1 MCKVQMLRALVNQR
15 LSAAVEEILV
25 AVETTVAEYE
35 EELCRSKEEIE
46 RQRKL
51 LDAILKPSV
60 DVRIQQADNPCE
72 QQQHEPEQ
80 HYVKKEVEEDDDEE
94 HSNFPEQQREAA
106 LARVKEEKK
115 DEEAPHVREQLELLA
130 EFPGQT
136 DGSGKRK
143 ARSAHLDGREEPAS
157 VWEDAADVP
166 GAVELLDDS
175 SSSTFGE
182 ADKRKSSSCFAW
194 TMADKE
200 TMAAFF
206 EEYPMFYD
214 TFLDDFKDVNS
225 KRAVVKKFV
234 KEKFQDKGRRVPTYK
249 QVMGFLKNY
258 RTRFVKLNSRR
269 SEQADEQ
276 LTATEHW
283 ILNSFAYLRP
293 HIKKRRG
300 RATYQFPSSK
310 TSPKRRS
317 HPQPPSNASDSEAD
331 DAVPTTSTV
340 ADHKGAEGG
349 GVAGRQNSRDA
360 AAAVRVSADELLS
373 QILTGADHQRAGH
386 APSLS
391 SHEEEVKSFARYLTT
406 LMMKIPEG
414 PIWNDYR
421 QQVLAL
427 TVGRGGRS

>member
-1 MCKVQMLRALVNQR
+1 MLRALVNQR

-25 AVETTVAEYE
+25 AFEATVAEYE

-51 LDAILKPSV
+51 LDAVFKPSAE
-60 DVRIQQADNPCE
+60 VRIHKADNPPE
-72 QQQHEPEQ
+72 PQHDEPEPC
-80 HYVKKEVEEDDDEE
+80 YVKTKVEEEDEE
-94 HSNFPEQQREAA
+94 YSNFPEQQRDTA
-106 LARVKEEKK
+106 LPRVKEEKK
-115 DEEAPHVREQLELLA
+115 EAGLHVGEQLEFLT
-130 EFPGQT
+130 EFPGRKE
-136 DGSGKRK
+136 GSGKRK
-143 ARSAHLDGREEPAS
+143 ATSPRDHPEDEPAS
-157 VWEDAADVP
+157 VWEDTADPPVAAAEP
-166 GAVELLDDS
+166 LDSS

-182 ADKRKSSSCFAW
+182 GDRRKSSSCFAW

-200 TMAAFF
+200 MMAAFF

-283 ILNSFAYLRP
+283 VLNSFAYLRP

-310 TSPKRRS
+310 ASPKRRS
-317 HPQPPSNASDSEAD
+317 HPHPLPSDSDVD
-331 DAVPTTSTV
+331 DPLPSTSSTL
-340 ADHKGAEGG
+340 AGHKGAE
-349 GVAGRQNSRDA
+349 AGSRQNSRDA
-360 AAAVRVSADELLS
+360 VHVSADELLS
-373 QILTGADHQRAGH
+373 QILSGADETPQQRAGR
-386 APSLS
+386 ALPLS
-391 SHEEEVKSFARYLTT
+391 SHEEEVTSFARYLTT
-406 LMMKIPEG
+406 LMMKIPQG
-414 PIWNDYR
+414 QIWNDYR
-421 QQVLAL
+421 RRVLAL
-427 TVGRGGRS
+427 TMDCSDGPS